1 MANCRHSC
9 QRCNEEETWVIDFP
23 AYIKPVCFPTMKL
36 YVEWKECARIAQE
49 PCTICDDCSGRY
61 QYLMKIQ
68 DKCKPDIWNKHKF
81 GKDR

>member
-1 MANCRHSC
+1 M
-9 QRCNEEETWVIDFP
+9 IDFP
-23 AYIKPVCFPTMKL
+23 TYIKPLCFPTMKL
-36 YVEWKECARIAQE
+36 YVEWKDCARIAQE

-81 GKDR
+81 GVKTK